1 MTRNRF
7 SLAHRHNTGSLI
19 ARLVVAFAAACLAS
33 TGALAYSIARR
44 AVGGDLA
51 YFLPSRR
58 KACNIG
64 YAALRMIASVQPPQH
79 LPEYA
84 MWMQDSEHPSGSAAR
99 CCPPRPD
106 SAWSSLGHVR

>member
-1 MTRNRF
+1 MTRNHF

-106 SAWSSLGHVR
+106 SAWSSWDM